1 MTRFAFL
8 LAPTAALAL
17 AACSTPTY
25 VAYPNQPAV
34 VAQPVAQPAYVTVP
48 VETTTYVTTAP
59 SPYASGVI
67 VTHPAPETLQ
77 IVPSTAYVAPSA
89 TYVAPAPVVVQP
101 SVRACP
107 WGTYNC

>member
-8 LAPTAALAL
+8 LAPAAALAL
-17 AACSTPTY
+17 AACSSPTY

-48 VETTTYVTTAP
+48 IETTTYVTTAP
-59 SPYASGVI
+59 SVYSSGVI
-67 VTHPAPETLQ
+67 VTHPAPET
-77 IVPSTAYVAPSA
+77 VYVAPST
-89 TYVAPAPVVVQP
+89 TYIAPAPVVVQP
-101 SVRACP
+101 PVRACP

>member
-8 LAPTAALAL
+8 FAPLAALGL

-25 VAYPNQPAV
+25 VAYPNQSAV
-34 VAQPVAQPAYVTVP
+34 VAQPVSQPAYVTVP
-48 VETTTYVTTAP
+48 VETTTYVTTQPAP
-59 SPYASGVI
+59 AAI
-67 VTHPAPETLQ
+67 VTYPAPETVYIGPL
-77 IVPSTAYVAPSA
+77 APP
-89 TYVAPAPVVVQP
+89 TYVAPGPVVVQP